1 MPNQLYPI
9 LFMLSSTFSLS
20 ISGLLSKSLANQL
33 DANLFGFLRFLLP
46 ALLILLM
53 LCVRG
58 VRKPSAEMLKPM
70 WIRALCIAACQLCFI
85 FSLKHLTLVE
95 SVVLFGTGP
104 LFIPVLERLFFA
116 EPIKWVT
123 VACLI
128 VTFSGVVMLSGGV
141 GNIEFR
147 PELFIGLAAG
157 LFNAGS
163 QISLYRASKS
173 QLNALEIN
181 FWTFFYASILLFPVM
196 AVSLYV
202 SDSAF
207 NLQFV
212 QAEVNNPILLV
223 VMLAT
228 LSLLVINTQV
238 FRSKAY
244 KLVGSSSQ
252 LAPLIFTNLLFTALW
267 QWLFFSDP
275 FTHHQLLGL
284 ALIVLANVLNM
295 LIPQWPNIRKM
306 FEQYQHRTSH

>member
-33 DANLFGFLRFLLP
+33 DANLLGFLRFLLP
-46 ALLILLM
+46 ALMILLM

-58 VRKPSAEMLKPM
+58 VKKPSREMFKPI
-70 WIRALCIAACQLCFI
+70 WVRAFCIAACQLCFI
-85 FSLKHLTLVE
+85 FSLQHLTLVE

-116 EPIKWVT
+116 LPIKWVT
-123 VACLI
+123 VCCLV
-128 VTFSGVVMLSGGV
+128 VTFSGVVMLSGGI

-147 PELFIGLAAG
+147 PELFVGLAAG

-163 QISLYRASKS
+163 QISLYRVSKS
-173 QLNALEIN
+173 KLNALEIN
-181 FWTFFYASILLFPVM
+181 FWTFIYASALLFPVM
-196 AVSLYV
+196 VISLYIGGI
-202 SDSAF
+202 SAS
-207 NLQFV
+207 LGAPESSSGV
-212 QAEVNNPILLV
+212 VLLV

-228 LSLLVINTQV
+228 LSLLIINTQV

-244 KLVGSSSQ
+244 KLVSSSSQ

-267 QWLFFSDP
+267 QWLFFNDP
-275 FTHHQLLGL
+275 FTAHQLFGL
-284 ALIVLANVLNM
+284 ALIIAANVLNM
-295 LIPQWPNIRKM
+295 VIPQWPAIRRM
-306 FEQYQHRTSH
+306 FEHYQHRESH